1 MKRFQSLLP
10 WRFLL
15 LTYGISWIL
24 WALLAATQIDIT
36 TNLRVGLIYVLGGF
50 GPTIAGI
57 ITVHTTQ
64 NLLEMRNF
72 WQRVLQPRRI
82 QPRWL
87 LVILG
92 LYPTTLLL
100 SFAIVAMIGGNP
112 PQFDYLGEL
121 LRDPALLV
129 IIALSVLLIGPVS
142 EELGWRGYL
151 QDWLQ
156 KRFSPLVA
164 SLWMGFAWWLWH
176 VPLVLVV
183 GSDMYGSAI
192 DATFVFG
199 FLGTTI
205 LYSILFT
212 WVYNHNQRSVL
223 AAILLHFSVNL
234 STNLLVAPPDVFM
247 VELFLL
253 MGIAV
258 LVIVRGGLKP
268 RKDGLL
274 GAIS

>member
-156 KRFSPLVA
+156 KRFSPLVS

-223 AAILLHFSVNL
+223 AAILMHFSVNL

>member
-1 MKRFQSLLP
+1 MTRRLVLP
-10 WRFLL
+10 WRYLL
-15 LTYGISWIL
+15 LTFGISWIL
-24 WALLAATQIDIT
+24 WALLALTQIDIT

-50 GPTIAGI
+50 GPTIGGI

-64 NLLEMRNF
+64 NLLKIRNF
-72 WQRVLQPRRI
+72 WQRVLEPRRI

-92 LYPTTLLL
+92 LYPALTLL
-100 SFAIVAMIGGNP
+100 SFLIVTVVSGTP
-112 PQFDYLGEL
+112 PDFSYLGEL
-121 LRDPALLV
+121 LRDPPLLI
-129 IIALSVLLIGPVS
+129 IIALSVVLIGPVS

-156 KRFSPLVA
+156 ERFSPLVT

-183 GSDMYGSAI
+183 GSDLYGSAI

-212 WVYNHNQRSVL
+212 WVYNHNERSVL
-223 AAILLHFSVNL
+223 AAILMHFSINL
-234 STNLLVAPPDVFM
+234 TANLLLVPPEVFM
-247 VELFLL
+247 VLLFLL
-253 MGIAV
+253 IGVAL
-258 LVIVRGGLKP
+258 LVIWRGGLQP
-268 RKDGLL
+268 RKTGLL
-274 GAIS
+274 RSGA